1 MSYPECNWLKTA
13 IEPTVVV
20 QFLGFLV
27 AYAAG
32 SSRQW
37 KTSAHVGTLVIAV
50 LAYVATHV
58 MLSNC

>member
-1 MSYPECNWLKTA
+1 MAQY
-13 IEPTVVV
+13 
-20 QFLGFLV
+20 LGFLV

-58 MLSNC
+58 MLSIRIQKRRENSLKQTAEG